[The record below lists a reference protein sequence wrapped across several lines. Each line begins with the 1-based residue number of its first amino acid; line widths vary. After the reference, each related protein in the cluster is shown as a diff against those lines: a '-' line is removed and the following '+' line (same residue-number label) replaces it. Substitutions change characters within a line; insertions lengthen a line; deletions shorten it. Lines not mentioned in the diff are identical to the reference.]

1 MVTIEKKFDD
11 DRKKIII
18 GKLDDGEKMTKI
30 QRRKNDQAKKRFY
43 RRSFWNVL

>member
-1 MVTIEKKFDD
+1 MVTIEKKFDDDRKKFDDDRKKFDD

-30 QRRKNDQAKKRFY
+30 
-43 RRSFWNVL
+43 